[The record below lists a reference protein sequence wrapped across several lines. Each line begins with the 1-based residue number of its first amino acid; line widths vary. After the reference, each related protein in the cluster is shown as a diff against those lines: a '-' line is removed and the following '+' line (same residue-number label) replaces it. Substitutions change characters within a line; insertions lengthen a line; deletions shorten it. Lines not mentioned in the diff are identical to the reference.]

1 MKKLLKLIVFLIA
14 LSIVFTIYLKLGK
27 SIKTPSIREE
37 NKIVAYISPISIDYL
52 RTLNIQSNSVKIEEE
67 LSNSSNYKRYT
78 ASYLSEGN
86 KVFGLLTVPL
96 TEKPK
101 ESFPA
106 IVFNHGYITPSQ
118 YVTTQSYISYVDY
131 LARNGFVVFKIDYR
145 GNGNSEGDAS
155 GSYFS
160 SAYTID
166 AINALKALQKFDQ
179 INPNRIGMWG
189 HSMAGNVVLRAMLV
203 SKDIKAGVIW
213 SGAVYSYKDFVTY
226 KINDSNYAHKP
237 FETKEGTAQKDRE
250 TSSEIQK
257 IRNDSQTIDF
267 NNSFWSS
274 ISLTKNIKYL
284 TSPLQ
289 IHQATDDPVV
299 NIGYSRDL
307 VRVLKDND
315 KNYEFY
321 EYSGGGH
328 NINSPYFETA
338 MERTVKFFM
347 DKL

>member
-14 LSIVFTIYLKLGK
+14 LAIVFTIYLKLGK

-52 RTLNIQSNSVKIEEE
+52 RSLNIQSDSVKIEEE
-67 LSNSSNYKRYT
+67 LSNGSNYKRYI

-86 KVFGLLTVPL
+86 KVYGLLTLPL
-96 TEKPK
+96 TEIPK
-101 ESFPA
+101 GGFPA
-106 IVFNHGYITPSQ
+106 IVFNHGYIPPSQ
-118 YVTTQSYISYVDY
+118 YVTTQSYVSYVDY

-338 MERTVKFFM
+338 MERTVKFF
-347 DKL
+347 KVRL